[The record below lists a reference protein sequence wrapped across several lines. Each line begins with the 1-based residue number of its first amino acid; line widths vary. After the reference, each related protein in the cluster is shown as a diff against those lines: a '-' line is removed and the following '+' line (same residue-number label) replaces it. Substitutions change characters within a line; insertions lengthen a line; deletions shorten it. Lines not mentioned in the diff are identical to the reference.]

1 MWIDIAIISIL
12 CLCSA
17 LGFKKGMVSS
27 LLSIVIMFLSLYLT
41 YLLLPKA
48 TSFILETLKVDTL
61 QSTLVQNN
69 VFISGLV
76 NSNNILL
83 IFIKKILHINET
95 MLLNTVVEFVCNV
108 LVFIVLS
115 FIINKVLK
123 LLAKK
128 FSMFVKSLAI
138 IGSFDRL
145 CGLALGFFKGIIFVA
160 LICFFIDGLNDF
172 DILSP
177 IFTAQIS
184 TSSLYPAFKIGSEK
198 LIATVSNML
207 K

>member
-17 LGFKKGMVSS
+17 FGFKKGMVSS
-27 LLSIVIMFLSLYLT
+27 LLSIIIMFLSLYLT
-41 YLLLPKA
+41 YLMLPKA

-69 VFISGLV
+69 SFISNLV
-76 NSNNILL
+76 NSDNILL
-83 IFIKKILHINET
+83 IFIKKVLHINES
-95 MLLNTVVEFVCNV
+95 MLLSTVVEFVCNV
-108 LVFIVLS
+108 IVFIVLS
-115 FIINKVLK
+115 FIINKLLK
-123 LLAKK
+123 FMARKVSL
-128 FSMFVKSLAI
+128 FIKSLAI

-145 CGLALGFFKGIIFVA
+145 CGLALGFLKGVIFVA
-160 LICFFIDGLNDF
+160 LICFVIEGLNGF

-177 IFTAQIS
+177 IFTTQIS

-207 K
+207 R